1 MKIEILPGIWIS
13 DSENLDSQFLEE
25 KMINKLINIKNDLS
39 FLGSGNK
46 YHDMIR
52 ENMEKYEILK
62 LVNYL
67 KDITKFMKESVS
79 HSENILIYS
88 DPSFKKS
95 PILILGFLIRYGLVN
110 IEIAIEMIRTKII
123 DAFKPTLEYENA
135 IKLFSE
141 AVKK

>member
-67 KDITKFMKESVS
+67 KDITKFMKVS
-79 HSENILIYS
+79 ISYSENILIYGDS
-88 DPSFKKS
+88 SFRKS
-95 PILILGFLIRYGLVN
+95 PILILAFLIRYGLVN